1 MSIFNR
7 RWLCDKWAVVKIR
20 SICRCMYITRKK
32 KQNWKNPTASN
43 VIAWFNTDPLIAH
56 ISIAHAVNMA
66 SVRSINILYV
76 LFFNSPLLLGAGQ
89 RLIVSIYYNCSVHC
103 ALWNDDK
110 QNATERNFSWS
121 LWPDLWHYYIHYH
134 REDSFSFHEKC
145 TATFITPLRFGRI
158 IFWW

>member
-1 MSIFNR
+1 MRQMSCCQNPQY
-7 RWLCDKWAVVKIR
+7 LSMHV
-20 SICRCMYITRKK
+20 YYKK
-32 KQNWKNPTASN
+32 KKTKLKKSHR
-43 VIAWFNTDPLIAH
+43 IKCYCLIQYWSTNCTH
-56 ISIAHAVNMA
+56 FHCTCCEHGFCSLDKYLVC
-66 SVRSINILYV
+66 SF
-76 LFFNSPLLLGAGQ
+76 FFNSPLLLGAGQ
-89 RLIVSIYYNCSVHC
+89 RLIVSIYYNCFVHC

-158 IFWW
+158 ILWW